1 MDSTQI
7 QTLQHSHNTAYIL
20 HIAPVAA
27 VNSFVAMASTSSAS
41 PHSFSIV
48 GRNLKL
54 DTASDIKPVLDELN
68 QVAELREVHFGGNTL
83 GVEACKALADVLR
96 EKKELQ
102 VSRWLLL

>member
-1 MDSTQI
+1 
-7 QTLQHSHNTAYIL
+7 
-20 HIAPVAA
+20 
-27 VNSFVAMASTSSAS
+27 MASTSSAS